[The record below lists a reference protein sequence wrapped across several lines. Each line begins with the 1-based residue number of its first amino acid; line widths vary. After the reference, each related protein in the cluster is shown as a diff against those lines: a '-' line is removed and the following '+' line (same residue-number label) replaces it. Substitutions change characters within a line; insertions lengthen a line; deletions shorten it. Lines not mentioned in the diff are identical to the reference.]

1 MKDIEVELASLYEHV
16 ALLKKEKCEPSPG
29 LKASIAALR
38 RKQENFTASILL
50 WREVH
55 KVYPNYDR

>member
-1 MKDIEVELASLYEHV
+1 MKEIEVELASAYEHV
-16 ALLKKEKCEPSPG
+16 ALLKKEGCEPSPG

-38 RKQENFTASILL
+38 RKQENVMTSIQL
-50 WREVH
+50 WREVF